1 MAMKLQTI
9 HRANINGYDIVTLAS
24 EGQYPA
30 WYRVFNA
37 DGQSVG
43 KFPTM
48 PEAMKHAWSMP
59 ASKGANKGGTS
70 VAVNLATLLDQVFQ
84 DPGYGSLSP
93 ALRLQ
98 IGEALRLPI
107 KDALNGHS

>member
-1 MAMKLQTI
+1 MKIQTI
-9 HRANINGYDIVTLAS
+9 HHTNVNGYDIVTLAS

-37 DGQSVG
+37 DGQGVG
-43 KFPTM
+43 KFPSM
-48 PEAMKHAWSMP
+48 AAAVMHAWSMP
-59 ASKGANKGGTS
+59 ASTVANKGGTS